1 MLVAWARIAAM
12 RRGRGR
18 GGGAGIRLA
27 QRSAARATRLRC
39 GVGLACRARCAP
51 GRSRDPFAPPLPRAG
66 PGGAAGSPSRAGGG
80 LPPGANPGAAR
91 ILRRARTSQ
100 TVPAPGP
107 APGARAARQDGESGP
122 RPPSSTVRVP
132 ARAVRSRP
140 LSHQDASEPALA
152 RARTGHKCLPRTS
165 WYRTRV
171 YKTVSDCVVCTH
183 TTSTCRRKMWHHGPR
198 SAHVRILRCQ
208 GRTFEGSAQWAPCLR
223 GGLRRG
229 QPSS

>member
-1 MLVAWARIAAM
+1 M
-12 RRGRGR
+12 RRCAAGAGGGGR
-18 GGGAGIRLA
+18 GGYPSRSTLRGSRHALEVWRVSPVVPVGARTS
-27 QRSAARATRLRC
+27 RPVRA
-39 GVGLACRARCAP
+39 P
-51 GRSRDPFAPPLPRAG
+51 AG
-66 PGGAAGSPSRAGGG
+66 PGGAPRVQTGSPSRARGGG
-80 LPPGANPGAAR
+80 GYRPALTPAPRASYGVLAR
-91 ILRRARTSQ
+91 RRPRPRRARRLELDARQ
-100 TVPAPGP
+100 RRGRQRERDAPTEHR
-107 APGARAARQDGESGP
+107 PGARA
-122 RPPSSTVRVP
+122 V
-132 ARAVRSRP
+132 P
-140 LSHQDASEPALA
+140 LSHQEQDASEPALA
-152 RARTGHKCLPRTS
+152 RARTGQKCLPRTS